1 MATNSRHVIV
11 GLLALAVVAGVV
23 LFVSSRD
30 SPSAGEVVDAEFVY
44 FDGSAGSLSDFRGR
58 PLVVNFWASWCPP
71 CAAEMPDFE
80 KVHRELGDRVA
91 FLGLDMQD
99 FDREAALALVAQ
111 TGVSYPL
118 AEDPQGEIFSRF
130 GGIAMPTTVFID
142 SAGRTVRVHG
152 GVLTY
157 EELKRIIE
165 TELLG

>member
-1 MATNSRHVIV
+1 MATKSRLVVI
-11 GLLALAVVAGVV
+11 GLLTLIVAAGVAF
-23 LFVSSRD
+23 LVSSGD
-30 SPSAGEVVDAEFVY
+30 SGSGGEVVDAEFVY
-44 FDGSAGSLSDFRGR
+44 FDGSTGSLADFRGR

-80 KVHRELGDRVA
+80 RAHRELGDRVA

-99 FDREAALALVAQ
+99 FDREAALALAAQ

-157 EELKRIIE
+157 EELKRIIQ